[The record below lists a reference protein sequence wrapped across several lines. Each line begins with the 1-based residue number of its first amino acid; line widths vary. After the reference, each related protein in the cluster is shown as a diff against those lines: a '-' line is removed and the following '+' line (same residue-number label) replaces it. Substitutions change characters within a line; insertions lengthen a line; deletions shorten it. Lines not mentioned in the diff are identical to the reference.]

1 MTRNDT
7 LTILSVLKA
16 AYPAFYRSMN
26 RMDADATI
34 DLWATMFVDEPVA
47 VVAAAVRALIAA
59 DTKGYP
65 PNIGSVKEQI
75 RKLTVPET
83 MNEAEAWGAISRAVR
98 NSLYSSKREFESLPD
113 GLKSLVGCP
122 AQLREWAAVDV
133 DTLQTVIA
141 SNFQRSYRAKVA
153 AERETAAIP
162 DSVKTSLSGFT
173 NHIALDPSATARNT
187 QEPPGKES
195 KANVTP

>member
-16 AYPAFYRSMN
+16 AYPAFYKSMN
-26 RMDADATI
+26 RLDADATI
-34 DLWATMFVDEPVA
+34 DLWATMFEDDPVA
-47 VVAAAVRALIAA
+47 VVAAAVKTLIAA

-83 MNEAEAWGAISRAVR
+83 MTEAEAWGAISKAVR
-98 NSLYSSKREFESLPD
+98 NSLYSSQREFEKLPD
-113 GLKSLVGCP
+113 GLKSLVGSP

-141 SNFQRSYRAKVA
+141 SNFQRSYRAKIA
-153 AERETAAIP
+153 AERETAVIP
-162 DSVKTSLSGFT
+162 GSVRKALSGFT
-173 NHIALDPSATARNT
+173 DHIALDPSVTARKP

-195 KANVTP
+195 ETNVTP